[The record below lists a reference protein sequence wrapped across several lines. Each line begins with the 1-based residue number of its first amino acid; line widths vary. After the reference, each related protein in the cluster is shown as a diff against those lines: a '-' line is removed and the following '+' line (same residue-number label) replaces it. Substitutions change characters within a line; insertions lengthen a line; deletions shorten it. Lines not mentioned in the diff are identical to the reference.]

1 MIQVEYTD
9 EEPDE
14 QVFDINKMLGDG
26 GADGAFISV
35 SRLRAGKT
43 PEKCIDR
50 MTPDDFLESGVEYIR
65 ANFGAGDYKA
75 TAFSPN
81 PRNSGRLSPRGSA
94 RFSIAAPLQQANTSQ
109 NVTGIESIA
118 IILQQQQQQ
127 TAAILQALS
136 GGGGGEERVLGMLT
150 ALKGVITPPPPPP
163 PPPPPKTLM
172 EQIMEA
178 RLYMQFTQELEAM
191 GNDGKSK
198 MWATAAQMLPA
209 FAPAIMAKMQQ
220 PQQQQQ
226 QQQPQQPNEV
236 MPSDMYISGG
246 EGENVS
252 NETIETKEG
261 EEMGKLVT
269 NRFEAANKIVQF
281 LTADEKPNFDGAI
294 EYMNGC
300 SDEIVKFC
308 ASDDAVSTI
317 IGFRPDLMIYRE
329 VLNEFRS
336 KVLKEFFEQD
346 EKGVMQ

>member
-1 MIQVEYTD
+1 MTIQVEYMD

-14 QVFDINKMLGDG
+14 QVFDINKMLGEG

-65 ANFGAGDYKA
+65 TNFGAGDYKA

-94 RFSIAAPLQQANTSQ
+94 RFSIAAPLQQSNTAQ

-127 TAAILQALS
+127 NAAILQALA
-136 GGGGGEERVLGMLT
+136 GGGGEERVLGMLT

-178 RLYMQFTQELEAM
+178 RLYMQFTQELDAM
-191 GNDGKSK
+191 GGDGKSK
-198 MWATAAQMLPA
+198 MWQTAAQMLPA

-220 PQQQQQ
+220 PQQ
-226 QQQPQQPNEV
+226 PQKPNV
-236 MPSDMYISGG
+236 MPSDMYIG

-252 NETIETKEG
+252 HETIEGEQNVSHETIEG

-269 NRFEAANKIVQF
+269 NRLEAANKIIQF

-308 ASDDAVSTI
+308 ASEDAVNTI
-317 IGFRPDLMIYRE
+317 IGFRPDLLIYRD

-336 KVLKEFFEQD
+336 KVLKEFFEQ
-346 EKGVMQ
+346 EFVKGETV